1 MRTLYNTIFC
11 ASRFI
16 SISVFGICLF
26 TVLNIK
32 YVWLEN
38 YNSFFYFDS
47 NALFFLLREYFPNFT
62 DLIHLN
68 IERHT
73 QICYDLYRV
82 FVRNCQQIDLLL
94 VLFFFIIIINISFIK
109 VFFKKFSKIFLTD
122 VFLVYI
128 IAYFLLDSKNML
140 FLSLVTPI
148 VFLVIC
154 KLNQFCKNSKKVV
167 LLPIIGELFCIEEI
181 VKYIFKSNSSRTVS
195 ISIIIISLI
204 ISNIICFLF
213 PYSAKKD
220 FQSLLTKDC
229 TYSIRHY
236 KDKMIISGDKKLI
249 VINDKGKYTR
259 FLNDEFG
266 YLEDFC
272 LNEQKKEMYL
282 FSEWPA
288 TLLVVNLETFKI
300 EKRIP
305 LQDMLLSDPTKVG
318 FFARFCCDE
327 FLKKS
332 LIVFEYFKTA
342 LVVNLEDYNVVDKVD
357 GIITY
362 NDGIIYNKYRKN
374 FLISFYKNSSFLQ
387 EIDIENC
394 KVNNIKADSHQGFI
408 AISGKNKEIYV
419 AFHQNGRIGVYDAET
434 LVLKRK
440 IKTNFM
446 VKHITYD
453 EDLNILIAPSY
464 FTGYVDI
471 FLMDGSD
478 RLLYR
483 GFVGY
488 ELREGS
494 FDKKKENLYV
504 CSMKGVYRKKINIKE
519 IINIKKQKI

>member
-1 MRTLYNTIFC
+1 
-11 ASRFI
+11 
-16 SISVFGICLF
+16 
-26 TVLNIK
+26 
-32 YVWLEN
+32 
-38 YNSFFYFDS
+38 
-47 NALFFLLREYFPNFT
+47 
-62 DLIHLN
+62 
-68 IERHT
+68 
-73 QICYDLYRV
+73 
-82 FVRNCQQIDLLL
+82 
-94 VLFFFIIIINISFIK
+94 
-109 VFFKKFSKIFLTD
+109 
-122 VFLVYI
+122 
-128 IAYFLLDSKNML
+128 
-140 FLSLVTPI
+140 
-148 VFLVIC
+148 
-154 KLNQFCKNSKKVV
+154 
-167 LLPIIGELFCIEEI
+167 
-181 VKYIFKSNSSRTVS
+181 
-195 ISIIIISLI
+195 
-204 ISNIICFLF
+204 
-213 PYSAKKD
+213 
-220 FQSLLTKDC
+220 
-229 TYSIRHY
+229 
-236 KDKMIISGDKKLI
+236 
-249 VINDKGKYTR
+249 
-259 FLNDEFG
+259 
-266 YLEDFC
+266 
-272 LNEQKKEMYL
+272 
-282 FSEWPA
+282 
-288 TLLVVNLETFKI
+288 
-300 EKRIP
+300 
-305 LQDMLLSDPTKVG
+305 
-318 FFARFCCDE
+318 
-327 FLKKS
+327 
-332 LIVFEYFKTA
+332 
-342 LVVNLEDYNVVDKVD
+342 VD

-519 IINIKKQKI
+519 IIDIKK